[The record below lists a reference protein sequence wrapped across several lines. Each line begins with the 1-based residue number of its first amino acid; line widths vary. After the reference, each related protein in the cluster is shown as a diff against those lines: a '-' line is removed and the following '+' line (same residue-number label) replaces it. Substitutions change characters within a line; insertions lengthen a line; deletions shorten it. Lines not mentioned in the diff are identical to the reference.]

1 MAPIAGYNAT
11 LSLSGTSTA
20 MVEEPCTEVSW
31 ADGIGVHQIT
41 AATKRVLDPTVAVEV
56 LVSGVPVA
64 ASLYTVDYLFGIVT
78 GLFDSGDPV
87 TVSANY
93 LPLVTVAEARAATV
107 APERPELDTSVFGTE
122 EKSHILGQR
131 SASVELETLHLLT
144 ADADAGGGTLVLGD
158 VLENGS
164 AILVEVNDSAR
175 TFRGWCRLPTAQ
187 QSIPIDEVVT
197 SSLTWKTTAIPALSR
212 PGQWVAFAWS
222 AS

>member
-11 LSLSGTSTA
+11 ISLSGTSTA
-20 MVEEPCTEVSW
+20 MVAEPCTEVSW
-31 ADGIGVHQIT
+31 DGGVGVHQIA
-41 AATKRVLDPTVAVEV
+41 AATKRIIDPTVGVEV

-64 ASLYTVDYLFGIVT
+64 ANLYVVDYLFGIVT
-78 GLFDSGDPV
+78 GVFDSGDPV

-93 LPLVTVAEARAATV
+93 LPTVAVAEARAATV

-144 ADADAGGGTLVLGD
+144 EDIDSGGGTLVLGD

-164 AILVEVNDSAR
+164 ALLVEANDGAR
-175 TFRGWCRLPTAQ
+175 IFRAWCRLPTAQ
-187 QSIPIDEVVT
+187 QAIAIDEAVT
-197 SSLTWKTTAIPALSR
+197 SNLTWKTTAIPALSN

-222 AS
+222 TS